1 MLEAYADETYGR
13 PEMNFL
19 QPLVHE
25 HRLIRQYLDNL
36 SFAVE
41 RLEHGDRPPK
51 EFFENTVLFAREFV
65 DGYHHFKEE
74 HQMFVMLAQKM
85 KGKHDAAIEALRY
98 QHERGRSIVTAIS
111 TAIAGYHRGDE
122 RDVLAVLENTAALG
136 SLLRQHI
143 NREDSV
149 FYPMAKKEL
158 TPEEQE
164 RLAEEF
170 RRADEKAG
178 ADCFDRN
185 EERVMKMG
193 GLLRG

>member
-1 MLEAYADETYGR
+1 
-13 PEMNFL
+13 MNVL
-19 QPLVHE
+19 HSLVQE

-36 SFAVE
+36 AFAVE

-51 EFFENTVLFAREFV
+51 EFFENAVLFAREFV

-74 HQMFVMLAQKM
+74 HQMFVLLAQKM
-85 KGKHDAAIEALRY
+85 KGKHDAAIEGLRY
-98 QHERGRSIVTAIS
+98 QHERGRTIVSAVAD
-111 TAIAGYHRGDE
+111 AIAGYDRGED
-122 RDVLAVLENTAALG
+122 RAAVAILESCAAFG

-158 TPEEQE
+158 SQE
-164 RLAEEF
+164 DQARLQEEF

-178 ADCFDRN
+178 GECLERN
-185 EERVMKMG
+185 EERVMKMSA
-193 GLLRG
+193 LLHA

>member
-1 MLEAYADETYGR
+1 
-13 PEMNFL
+13 MNVL
-19 QPLVHE
+19 QSLVQE

-36 SFAVE
+36 AFAVE
-41 RLEHGDRPPK
+41 RIEHGGRPPR
-51 EFFENTVLFAREFV
+51 EFFENAVLFAREFV

-74 HQMFVMLAQKM
+74 HQMFVALAQKV

-98 QHERGRSIVTAIS
+98 QHERSRALVSAIAN
-111 TAIAGYHRGDE
+111 AIAGYDKGDE
-122 RDVLAVLENTAALG
+122 RAVLDILESTVSFG

-158 TPEEQE
+158 SKEDHE

-178 ADCFDRN
+178 GDCFDRN
-185 EERVMKMG
+185 EERVMKMS
-193 GLLRG
+193 GLLHA